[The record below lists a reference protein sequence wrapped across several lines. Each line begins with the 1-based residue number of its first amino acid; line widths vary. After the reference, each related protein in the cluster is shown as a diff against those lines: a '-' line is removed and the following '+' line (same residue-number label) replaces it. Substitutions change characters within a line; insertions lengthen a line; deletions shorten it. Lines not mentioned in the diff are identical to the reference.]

1 MDANTVLTLINAVG
15 FPIFCVLGLGM
26 YIWKREQA
34 DREDRKSINEM
45 LTTFSL
51 NIQANT
57 EALKNL
63 SSLINNNS
71 YSISYEANNN

>member
-1 MDANTVLTLINAVG
+1 MDANSVLTLINAVG

-34 DREDRKSINEM
+34 DREDRKAINEM
-45 LTTFSL
+45 LNTFSL

-63 SSLINNNS
+63 SSLINKKDK
-71 YSISYEANNN
+71 

>member
-51 NIQANT
+51 NI
-57 EALKNL
+57 
-63 SSLINNNS
+63 
-71 YSISYEANNN
+71 